1 MTSGSQPEGALSRL
15 LTAELGDAAGVA
27 VERLI
32 AFEAMVKHWN
42 SYAGLV
48 SRRDIG
54 RLRGRHIDESLA
66 LLRWWR
72 GRLADVGTGAGLP
85 GIPLAIARPSAPVVL
100 IERSTRKG
108 RFLRQVLIDLALDN
122 VELVVADAGDYRPAQ
137 RFDTVTARALAPPPV
152 AWRLARP
159 LLAAGAVALFQSQ
172 ATLEAEVF
180 EAGRIVESTRA
191 GEAHWV
197 TVVAAAT

>member
-1 MTSGSQPEGALSRL
+1 MTSGSRPEDALSRL
-15 LTAELGDAAGVA
+15 LAAELGDAAEVA

-42 SYAGLV
+42 RYAGLV

-54 RLRGRHIDESLA
+54 RLRGRHINESLA

-72 GRLADVGTGAGLP
+72 GRLVDVGTGAGLP
-85 GIPLAIARPSAPVVL
+85 GIPLAIARPSTPVVL

-122 VELVVADAGDYRPAQ
+122 VELVVADAGDYRPAH

-159 LLAAGAVALFQSQ
+159 LLAAGAVALIQSR
-172 ATLEAEVF
+172 AALEAEVF

-191 GEAHWV
+191 SEAHWV